1 MTGDW
6 TRDEVLVWFSAEEWD
21 EITSALRNR
30 APTSPS
36 SSVNTVSDPPVKA
49 TPKPAY
55 LSAAGGPAFL
65 LDSPGTAGVGEG
77 PAVPAA
83 MHAEQ
88 VRELRRLILI
98 LRELYTPEG
107 VVVWLKDRV
116 RKLERD
122 L

>member
-1 MTGDW
+1 MGDW
-6 TRDEVLVWFSAEEWD
+6 TRDEVLVWFSADEWD

-30 APTSPS
+30 APISPS
-36 SSVNTVSDPPVKA
+36 SSVNPERDAPGKA
-49 TPKPAY
+49 APKPAQT
-55 LSAAGGPAFL
+55 LAAGGPAL
-65 LDSPGTAGVGEG
+65 LLENPGTVGVGED
-77 PAVPAA
+77 PAVPAP